1 MPHSTFAKFIL
12 PSLAAMILFIALP
25 ILSIIY
31 QSFFIEH
38 EQIMT
43 TVEACDPFRCVE
55 EERIDP
61 EAMAALRE
69 AQPAGR
75 FNGLDTYT
83 NSAHLAFSEIGSIW
97 RSSPDVW
104 TALDRIFELP
114 FYRALIFTVAYTFI
128 VTPAS
133 IGLGF
138 LVALAVNRIPDM
150 VRGLVVY
157 FSLLPMIVP
166 SLLGSLILF
175 WMIDARGIIGAS
187 LQALFND
194 PELSIKASPVLTWVT
209 LFSYGTWSSTPF
221 VFIIFFA
228 ALQTVPRD
236 TLEASMVDGA
246 SRLDRVRFVVL
257 PHLLP
262 VATFLIVVSVMD
274 NFRVF
279 EAIIGFSAQAHAS
292 SLSTL
297 IFNDLRSGDTPLFG
311 SAAATSIMTI
321 FCIGL
326 LMIPSIRQ
334 SWTSFRTKA

>member
-1 MPHSTFAKFIL
+1 MPHGTFAKFIL
-12 PSLAAMILFIALP
+12 PSLTAMFLFIALP
-25 ILSIIY
+25 IVSIIY

-38 EQIMT
+38 EQIMI

-55 EERIDP
+55 EVRIDA
-61 EAMAALRE
+61 EAMIALRE
-69 AQPAGR
+69 EQPAGR
-75 FNGLDTYT
+75 FNGLATYT
-83 NSAHLAFSEIGSIW
+83 DSAHLAFSEIQRIW
-97 RSSPDVW
+97 SSSPDAW
-104 TALDRIFELP
+104 AALDRIFELP
-114 FYRALIFTVAYTFI
+114 FYRALVFTLAYTFI

-138 LVALAVNRIPDM
+138 LVALAVNRIPQFF
-150 VRGLVVY
+150 RGAVVY

-175 WMIDARGIIGAS
+175 WMIDARGIIGS
-187 LQALFND
+187 FLQALFND
-194 PELSIKASPVLTWVT
+194 PELSVKADPVLTWIT
-209 LFSYGTWSSTPF
+209 LFAYGTWSSTPF

-246 SRLDRVRFVVL
+246 SRLDRVRFVVI
-257 PHLLP
+257 PHLAP
-262 VATFLIVVSVMD
+262 VATFLLVVSIMD

-292 SLSTL
+292 SLSSL
-297 IFNDLRSGDTPLFG
+297 IFNDLRSGEIPLFG

-326 LMIPSIRQ
+326 LMTPSIRR
-334 SWTSFRTKA
+334 SWTAFQTKT